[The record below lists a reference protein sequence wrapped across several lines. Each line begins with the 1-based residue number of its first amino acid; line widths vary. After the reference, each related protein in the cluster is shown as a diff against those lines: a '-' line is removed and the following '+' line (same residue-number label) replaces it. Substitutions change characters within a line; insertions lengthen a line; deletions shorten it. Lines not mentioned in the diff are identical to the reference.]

1 MRSLKSALLKGLGAV
16 LSSIPAL
23 NIRAD
28 AQPIAREL
36 NRQRHTFAVIAGGWA
51 AADGLLAFAKEKAA
65 QLALHSPQAE
75 STLLI
80 VLCDEIT
87 RRLVYGLTPAYII
100 ERLGEIET
108 VADLQRAA
116 VLATLAPE
124 TLWEETA

>member
-1 MRSLKSALLKGLGAV
+1 M
-16 LSSIPAL
+16 
-23 NIRAD
+23 
-28 AQPIAREL
+28 AREL
-36 NRQRHTFAVIAGGWA
+36 GRQHHTLAVIAGSWA
-51 AADGLLAFAKEKAA
+51 AADRLLAFAKQKAT
-65 QLALHSPQAE
+65 QLALHSPYTQIA
-75 STLLI
+75 LLT

-87 RRLVYGLTPAYII
+87 RRAVYGLTPDYIM